1 LKKPSLFQP
10 QNAVQRNNLLRAD
23 IDGIQ
28 FDSLTDRRKLPRLFI
43 DECFAIS
50 DLFQLNEYDSLLLL
64 IEGESLQSN
73 YPDCTRGLLAVQ
85 LYYESKERLAACLA
99 YLMACL
105 NGRTF
110 QSLLKISNSIEFCT
124 NFSNDLIEHRLIENI
139 IEQLISFQIR
149 NEEQKLYSKAG
160 LGNVK
165 HRRRVQDSIKHIR
178 SFQAKSIFLYSC
190 QIRLTQSHLLSI
202 INYLAKYSQVQDDGI
217 IDESTL
223 YLLGA
228 FIYGITLALTVP
240 NETISGSSS
249 IIATKHQQFSLQEGF
264 EKFYPLFFLRR
275 SYLI

>member
-1 LKKPSLFQP
+1 M
-10 QNAVQRNNLLRAD
+10 AE
-23 IDGIQ
+23 
-28 FDSLTDRRKLPRLFI
+28 RRKLPKLFI

-64 IEGESLQSN
+64 VEGESLQAN

-99 YLMACL
+99 YLMACV

-110 QSLLKISNSIEFCT
+110 QSLLRSRSSIDFCQ
-124 NFSNDLIEHRLIENI
+124 NFIEELVEQRLIEKI
-139 IEQLISFQIR
+139 VDQLRDFQIR
-149 NEEQKLYSKAG
+149 NEEQKLYAKAG

-178 SFQAKSIFLYSC
+178 SYQAKSVFLYSC
-190 QIRLTQSHLLSI
+190 QIRLTQSHFLAL
-202 INYLAKYSQVQDDGI
+202 INYLAKHSTVQDDGI

-228 FIYGITLALTVP
+228 FLYGINLALTVP
-240 NETISGSSS
+240 NDASTGSAS
-249 IIATKHQQFSLQEGF
+249 IMAVKHQQFSLQEG
-264 EKFYPLFFLRR
+264 ESERVWW
-275 SYLI
+275 SG

>member
-1 LKKPSLFQP
+1 M
-10 QNAVQRNNLLRAD
+10 AE
-23 IDGIQ
+23 
-28 FDSLTDRRKLPRLFI
+28 RRKLPRLFI

-50 DLFQLNEYDSLLLL
+50 DLFQLNEYDALLLL
-64 IEGESLQSN
+64 IEGESLQAN

-110 QSLLKISNSIEFCT
+110 QSMLKMSKSIDFCQ
-124 NFSNDLIEHRLIENI
+124 NFVNELIEQRLIENI
-139 IEQLISFQIR
+139 VEQLIVFQIGL
-149 NEEQKLYSKAG
+149 EEQRLYSKAG

-178 SFQAKSIFLYSC
+178 SFQAKSIFLYTC
-190 QIRLTQSHLLSI
+190 QIRLTQSQLIAI
-202 INYLAKYSQVQDDGI
+202 INYLAKYSTIQDNGI

-228 FIYGITLALTVP
+228 FLYGITLALTVP
-240 NETISGSSS
+240 NELAIGSSS
-249 IIATKHQQFSLQEGF
+249 MMASKHQQFSLQEG
-264 EKFYPLFFLRR
+264 ELAVSL
-275 SYLI
+275 SLIVVLIVTRLI

>member
-1 LKKPSLFQP
+1 M
-10 QNAVQRNNLLRAD
+10 NE
-23 IDGIQ
+23 
-28 FDSLTDRRKLPRLFI
+28 RRKLPRLFI
-43 DECFAIS
+43 DECLAIS
-50 DLFQLNEYDSLLLL
+50 DLFQLNEYDSVLLL
-64 IEGESLQSN
+64 IEGESLQAN

-110 QSLLKISNSIEFCT
+110 QSMLKISKSIEFCT
-124 NFSNDLIEHRLIENI
+124 NFIHELIEQRLIENI
-139 IEQLISFQIR
+139 IEQLILFQVR

-190 QIRLTQSHLLSI
+190 QIRLKQSHLLSI
-202 INYLAKYSQVQDDGI
+202 INYLAKSSVIQDNGI

-228 FIYGITLALTVP
+228 FLYAMSLALTNP
-240 NETISGSSS
+240 NDTSTGSSS
-249 IIATKHQQFSLQEGF
+249 IITAKHQQFSLQEGF
-264 EKFYPLFFLRR
+264 NCYLF
-275 SYLI
+275 